1 MHADQ
6 PAIPDTVLVVDDDL
20 AVRLIVG
27 RVLEESGRAVCA
39 APSGY
44 LALAALAAAPAT
56 IGLVLSDV
64 RMPGMSGL
72 DLALEVRRSWPE
84 VPILL
89 MSAYDPPELL
99 SSHVE
104 LADVPMLQKP
114 FTNDALLRVVGSLMP
129 VARPDRLPR

>member
-1 MHADQ
+1 MHAQQ
-6 PAIPDTVLVVDDDL
+6 PAFPHTVLVVDDDL

-27 RVLEESGRAVCA
+27 RVLEESGRAVRA

-44 LALAALAAAPAT
+44 LALAALTAAPET
-56 IGLVLSDV
+56 IGLVVSDV

-72 DLALEVRRSWPE
+72 DLALEVRRSWPD

-99 SSHVE
+99 SSHLE
-104 LADVPMLQKP
+104 LADIPMLQKP
-114 FTNDALLRVVGSLMP
+114 FTNDALLRLVGSLMP
-129 VARPDRLPR
+129 APRPDGLPR

>member
-1 MHADQ
+1 MRADQ
-6 PAIPDTVLVVDDDL
+6 PAVPDTVLVVDDDL

-27 RVLEESGRAVCA
+27 RALEESGRAVCA

-44 LALAALAAAPAT
+44 LALAALTAAPDT

-104 LADVPMLQKP
+104 LADIPLLQKP

-129 VARPDRLPR
+129 VARPDRLPS